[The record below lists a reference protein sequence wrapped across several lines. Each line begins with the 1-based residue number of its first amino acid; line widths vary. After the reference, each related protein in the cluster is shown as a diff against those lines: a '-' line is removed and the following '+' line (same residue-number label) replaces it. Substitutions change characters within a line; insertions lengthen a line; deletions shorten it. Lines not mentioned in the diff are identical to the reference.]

1 MFRRFRRNI
10 YKTLPAV
17 AAFALAVSCGGSP
30 HWTVEG
36 RIEGADGRTMIV
48 EANDNGRWYAID
60 SVKLDHSGKF
70 SITHA
75 PAGYPDIYRL
85 RLDDKTVYFPIDSIE
100 TVTVMTTASAF
111 DSDYTLSGS
120 SAAERLMTVD
130 RRVARA
136 IASMGVDNALGDS
149 LFKRELGGI
158 LLEDPSGIVSYY
170 ILNKRIG
177 GLQLFDPRRPADLK
191 IIGAVAN
198 AFDSRRPSDPRTA
211 YLRNLYLRNRQ
222 TAVAERDTVRA
233 QAVGLFDISL
243 FDNKGTKHSLEQ
255 LARSGKV
262 IVLNFTAYQ
271 AKESPTFNRE
281 LNRIYDKYRSRGM
294 EIFQVSVDDDEYFW
308 RNAASPL
315 PWITVYNSPAEGVRN
330 LANYNVSVLPATFV
344 INRRGEIVS
353 RVDNIQDL
361 DRAVASAL

>member
-1 MFRRFRRNI
+1 MFRRFRKNI
-10 YKTLPAV
+10 YATLAAV
-17 AAFALAVSCGGSP
+17 AGFALVVSCGGSP
-30 HWTVEG
+30 HWTVDG

-60 SVKLDHSGKF
+60 SVKLDQSGKF
-70 SITHA
+70 CVTHA

-120 SAAERLMTVD
+120 TAAERLMTVD
-130 RRVARA
+130 RHVARA
-136 IASMGVDNALGDS
+136 VASMGVDNALGDS
-149 LFKRELGGI
+149 LFKRELGGM

-177 GLQLFDPRRPADLK
+177 GLQLFDPRRPSDLK

-198 AFDSRRPSDPRTA
+198 AFDTRRPSDPRTA

-222 TAVAERDTVRA
+222 TVAERDTVHAR
-233 QAVGLFDISL
+233 AVGLFDISL
-243 FDNKGTKHSLEQ
+243 FDNKGKKHSLEQ
-255 LARSGKV
+255 LARTGKV

-271 AKESPTFNRE
+271 AEESPAFNRE
-281 LNRIYDKYRSRGM
+281 LNRIYEKYHGRGM
-294 EIFQVSVDDDEYFW
+294 EIFQVSVDEDEYFW

-315 PWITVYNSPAEGVRN
+315 PWITVYNSPADGARN
-330 LANYNVSVLPATFV
+330 LINYNVGALPATFV
-344 INRRGEIVS
+344 INRRGEIVN
-353 RVDNIQDL
+353 RVENIQDL
-361 DRAVASAL
+361 DRVVASAL